1 MSDFKSATHMAFT
14 LSEWGMEPST
24 IHSMVAYQFGHAPSL
39 NKIKNFVDHRKEV
52 DERRRARIEEN
63 MKPIGSLDEVH
74 ARRMKHSNE
83 IFVRALWREIKTIQ
97 RRQKA
102 HG

>member
-24 IHSMVAYQFGHAPSL
+24 IHAMVVYQFGYSPSL
-39 NKIKNFVDHRKEV
+39 SKIKNFVEHRKEV

-74 ARRMKHSNE
+74 ARRMKLSND
-83 IFVRALWREIKTIQ
+83 IFVKALWREIHTIQ
-97 RRQKA
+97 RRMKA
-102 HG
+102 NG

>member
-24 IHSMVAYQFGHAPSL
+24 IHAMVVYQFGYSPSL
-39 NKIKNFVDHRKEV
+39 SKIKNLVQHRKDV
-52 DERRRARIEEN
+52 NERRRERMEEN

-74 ARRMKHSNE
+74 ARRMKLSND
-83 IFVRALWREIKTIQ
+83 IFVQALWREINMIQ
-97 RRQKA
+97 RRIKA
-102 HG
+102 NG